1 VIDAAAVAA
10 NVDDVRRR
18 IERAGGTGVE
28 IVAVTKTFPSDAIT
42 AAAGAGCRAIGENYA
57 QELVA
62 KLADLGPQPR
72 PEVHFIG
79 HLQSNKVRMLA
90 PVVDVWETVDR
101 ASLARA
107 IGRAAPRARVFVQV
121 NTSGEAQ
128 KSGCPPDA
136 TPALVADCRS
146 QGLDVE
152 GLMTIGPLAAP
163 EAARPGFR
171 LLRHIAD
178 DLGLRACS
186 MGMSADLEIA
196 VEEGATHV
204 RIGSALFGARQGG
217 T

>member
-18 IERAGGTGVE
+18 IERAGGSGVE
-28 IVAVTKTFPSDAIT
+28 IVAVTKTFPPEAIS
-42 AAAGAGCRAIGENYA
+42 AAVAAGCSAIGENYA

-62 KLADLGPQPR
+62 KLADLGPAPR
-72 PEVHFIG
+72 PQVHFIG

-101 ASLARA
+101 TSLARA
-107 IGRAAPRARVFVQV
+107 IGRAAPGARVFVQV
-121 NTSGEAQ
+121 NTSAEAQ
-128 KSGCPPDA
+128 KSGCTPDEA
-136 TPALVADCRS
+136 PGLVGDCRA
-146 QGLDVE
+146 QGLQVE
-152 GLMTIGPLAAP
+152 GLMTIGPLAEP

-171 LLRHIAD
+171 LLRRLAD
-178 DLGLRACS
+178 DLDLRACS

-204 RIGSALFGARQGG
+204 RIGSALFGARQRG